1 MTGLVLESQS
11 VHNTHVWQKDWQLT
25 IDDCRDELGICPF
38 SNSHCICIHQLFIE
52 QCSTC
57 LIKFKIDPVGI
68 FITPR
73 IITRHKFLRQCG
85 KADDESERLL
95 QWTWNEP
102 FHLLMLG
109 RNALLFAARCSS
121 EQHVLC
127 PIHRSSHSQI
137 SLNFL
142 VTTSTAFI
150 QLTVTDSQG
159 KASFGLLWTELP
171 ITTAGPCI
179 QLSSSLLYLPRDQIT
194 EMLSHVFSVFS
205 EGEYF
210 IPDPQFIRPSRVEGR
225 GLAAVL
231 THHHSCKRLL
241 ILHA

>member
-1 MTGLVLESQS
+1 MIVEMSSEFALSQI
-11 VHNTHVWQKDWQLT
+11 LT
-25 IDDCRDELGICPF
+25 ASASINCS
-38 SNSHCICIHQLFIE
+38 SNSVQLVWS
-52 QCSTC
+52 CSKLTQLASLPLPGLNKT
-57 LIKFKIDPVGI
+57 LIFTTMWKSGRWVRATVAVNMKRTVSSFDA
-68 FITPR
+68 R
-73 IITRHKFLRQCG
+73 TRF
-85 KADDESERLL
+85 S
-95 QWTWNEP
+95 
-102 FHLLMLG
+102 FLMLG
-109 RNALLFAARCSS
+109 RNALFFTARCSS

-159 KASFGLLWTELP
+159 KASFELLWTESP

-179 QLSSSLLYLPRDQIT
+179 QLSSSLHYLPRDQIT
-194 EMLSHVFSVFS
+194 EMLSPVFSVFS

-210 IPDPQFIRPSRVEGR
+210 IPDPQFIRPSRGEGR